1 MNEETIQITQQ
12 VKENLLLSSRSLGK
26 ALVDSEPYERF
37 VKARD
42 NFRISD
48 DAKQAS
54 MEYNIVLRD
63 YQMKANYGALTPE
76 DEKILEE
83 AKNKA
88 MSNGTL
94 KEFYE
99 SQQDLIAYYQEVNL
113 YISEKLKFNFASL
126 AKPASGCC
134 G

>member
-12 VKENLLLSSRSLGK
+12 VKENLLESSRSLGK
-26 ALVDSEPYERF
+26 AMVDSVPYQRF

-54 MEYNIVLRD
+54 MEYNTVLRD
-63 YQMKANYGALTPE
+63 YQMKANYGVLTLE
-76 DEKILEE
+76 DEKLIED
-83 AKNKA
+83 AKKKA
-88 MSNGTL
+88 MNNEIL

-99 SQQDLIAYYQEVNL
+99 SQQDLVAYYQEINS

-126 AKPASGCC
+126 AKPQSSCC

>member
-1 MNEETIQITQQ
+1 MNEGTIQITQQ
-12 VKENLLLSSRSLGK
+12 VKEKLLESSSSLGK
-26 ALVDSEPYERF
+26 ALVDSEPYHRF
-37 VKARD
+37 VKARE
-42 NFRISD
+42 NFRTSQS
-48 DAKQAS
+48 AKNAS
-54 MEYNIVLRD
+54 MDYNTVLRD
-63 YQMKANYGALTPE
+63 YQMKANYGALTPD

-88 MSNGTL
+88 MSNEIL

-99 SQQDLIAYYQEVNL
+99 SQQNLISYYQEVNL

-126 AKPASGCC
+126 TKPTSSCC